1 MTNTNTA
8 NLTGVWG
15 TSGTDVF
22 AVGAGGT
29 ILHYNGTS
37 WSSMTS
43 GTTNTLSGV
52 WGSSGTNIFAVGASG
67 TILFYGNSP
76 PELASI
82 GNKTVAEGATLSFT
96 ISATDADVGDTL
108 TYSASNL
115 PSGAGF
121 DPVTRTFSWTP
132 GYTQAGTYN
141 NVRFTVTDNGS
152 PQMNDYEDIT
162 ITVTN
167 VNRAPVLD
175 PIGNKSVNEGQVLQF
190 TITASDPDG
199 NALTYSASNLPS
211 GAGFNAATRT
221 FSWTPSYTQAG
232 TYPNVRFTVTDN
244 GTPSPLNDYEDIT
257 ITVND
262 VVCGNPDL
270 PAIDFTG
277 NWTFTPTIVGGKN
290 VGGTLVLSDTQVTA
304 SVISSTESY
313 IFDDTPGVEEILHAA
328 VNVGDPDPITD
339 VLTLVRD
346 SANPYLFDDSTL
358 SITETG
364 NIYLSSSLVNIQFTV
379 GTGPFGPRL
388 NMNAICFNSHNL
400 PDMVKSSNTRPS
412 RFIDTLIT
420 EGYGPDYP
428 NMRLTLD
435 VLSGPGDFS
444 STTASSGSCGGKIE
458 SAEGPITLIDLA
470 LFEATPVN
478 REVVVIWVTASEIDN
493 VGFNLYRSESEI
505 GGYVQLNSS
514 IILAEGDS
522 TQGETYEYVDY
533 DVKNRKTYYYMLEDI
548 DLYGISTFHGPISA
562 TPRLIFGGINR

>member
-1 MTNTNTA
+1 MKVK
-8 NLTGVWG
+8 NLIQIILVISLLFPTIA
-15 TSGTDVF
+15 F
-22 AVGAGGT
+22 AAPVGLNDPGPK
-29 ILHYNGTS
+29 S
-37 WSSMTS
+37 
-43 GTTNTLSGV
+43 V
-52 WGSSGTNIFAVGASG
+52 D
-67 TILFYGNSP
+67 
-76 PELASI
+76 
-82 GNKTVAEGATLSFT
+82 EGATLTFT
-96 ISATDADVGDTL
+96 LVATPGTPPYTYTYTATPATTGATLISST
-108 TYSASNL
+108 
-115 PSGAGF
+115 GA
-121 DPVTRTFSWTP
+121 FSWTP
-132 GYTQAGTYN
+132 TSSQAGTYS
-141 NVRFTVTDNGS
+141 VTYKVTDSKTPS
-152 PQMNDYEDIT
+152 PGTKSITNT
-162 ITVTN
+162 ITVVDVTT
-167 VNRAPVLD
+167 PVLVP
-175 PIGNKSVNEGQVLQF
+175 PIGNKSVNEGETLQF
-190 TITASDPDG
+190 TVSATDSDGDT
-199 NALTYSASNLPS
+199 LTYSFLATPSLP
-211 GAGFNAATRT
+211 GATINSSTGAFI
-221 FSWTPSYTQAG
+221 WTPGDDKAGSYSV
-232 TYPNVRFTVTDN
+232 TYKATDTGN
-244 GTPSPLNDYEDIT
+244 KSASETIT
-257 ITVND
+257 ITVNN
-262 VVCGNPDL
+262 VVCENPDL

-379 GTGPFGPRL
+379 GTGPYGPRL

-400 PDMVKSSNTRPS
+400 PDMDKSSNTRPS

-493 VGFNLYRSESEI
+493 VGFNLYRSESET